1 MMQFVLRAG
10 DKWPLSSLRMS
21 HIPEQVPKFWK
32 KSMVLPY
39 VQRDVR

>member
-21 HIPEQVPKFWK
+21 DIWGQVPKFRK
-32 KSMVLPY
+32 NSMVLPY